1 MSEIAEEEV
10 VLTSR
15 YWQSYQPG
23 SARSTVKSVH
33 QPIAHSKRRIR
44 VYNNE
49 LP

>member
-1 MSEIAEEEV
+1 MSAIADEV

-33 QPIAHSKRRIR
+33 QPIATFQEKNKS
-44 VYNNE
+44 VQ
-49 LP
+49 